1 MTEPERR
8 TLAELPSALT
18 QLEQALAPM
27 RGRQPVVFLD
37 FDGTLSPIVQ
47 RPEDAQLLPGMREIL
62 QDLSSVASV
71 AVVSGRDAADVRE
84 RVGLPRIACAGSHG
98 FEVLGPGDRRHVHE
112 GAEAYLGPL
121 DRAESELKEAL
132 QGIDGCQIE
141 RKRFA
146 LAVHYRRVAEDE
158 VAAVEDAVVAVASRH
173 ARLRRTGGKKIHEL
187 RPDLDWD
194 KGRAVRWL
202 MEDLAPDRNAVA
214 MYIGDDVTDED
225 AFAVL
230 AGQGV
235 TIAVGH
241 ERRPTRARWG
251 LADPAE
257 VARFLEALT
266 ARIGTGRKEG

>member
-1 MTEPERR
+1 MSESEHR
-8 TLAELPSALT
+8 TLAELPSALSH
-18 QLEQALAPM
+18 LEQALAPL

-47 RPEDAQLLPGMREIL
+47 RPEDARLLPGMQEIL
-62 QDLSSVASV
+62 ENLARVARV

-84 RVGLPRIACAGSHG
+84 RVGLPEIACAGSHG

-112 GAEAYLGPL
+112 GAEAYLEPL
-121 DRAESELKEAL
+121 DRAESELQEAL
-132 QGIDGCQIE
+132 KGIDGCQVE

-146 LAVHYRRVAEDE
+146 LAVHYRRVAGNQ
-158 VAAVEDAVVAVASRH
+158 VAAVEDAVVAVAGRH
-173 ARLRRTGGKKIHEL
+173 AQLRRTGGKKIHEL

-202 MEDLAPDRNAVA
+202 LRDLVPDRDAVPI
-214 MYIGDDVTDED
+214 YLGDDVTDED
-225 AFAVL
+225 AFAAL
-230 AGQGV
+230 EDQGV
-235 TIAVGH
+235 TVAVGR

-266 ARIGTGRKEG
+266 ARTADGGEEG